1 MPREEKLV
9 TSTDTKDAWLIERN
23 VSTRETKHV
32 KHACITTFTNK
43 KAVKN
48 TKLTTFNITTSRK
61 KPLTLSKIT
70 GSKSPSRLSLT
81 KSPSTLT

>member
-9 TSTDTKDAWLIERN
+9 TSTDTKDAWLIELN
-23 VSTRETKHV
+23 ASTRETKHV
-32 KHACITTFTNK
+32 KHACITTLTNK

-48 TKLTTFNITTSRK
+48 TKLTTSNITTSRK

>member
-1 MPREEKLV
+1 MRPPMPREEKPV
-9 TSTDTKDAWLIERN
+9 TSTDTKDAWLIEIN
-23 VSTRETKHV
+23 ASTRETKHV
-32 KHACITTFTNK
+32 KRACITTLTNK

-70 GSKSPSRLSLT
+70 GSRSP
-81 KSPSTLT
+81 

>member
-9 TSTDTKDAWLIERN
+9 TSTDTKDVWLIEMT

-32 KHACITTFTNK
+32 KNACITTLTNK

-70 GSKSPSRLSLT
+70 GSRSPSKLSLT
-81 KSPSTLT
+81 KLPSMLT